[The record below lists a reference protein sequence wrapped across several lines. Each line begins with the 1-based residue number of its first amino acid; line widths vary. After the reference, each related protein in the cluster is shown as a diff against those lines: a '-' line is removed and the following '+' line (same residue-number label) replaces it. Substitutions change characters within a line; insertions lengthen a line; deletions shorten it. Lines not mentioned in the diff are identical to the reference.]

1 MMENVK
7 LLNLLKKI
15 AKRDKYFSHIL
26 RNLSQM
32 SDKKQEHFLK
42 DMLSYNVK
50 SEYDIMTYFKG

>member
-1 MMENVK
+1 M
-7 LLNLLKKI
+7 
-15 AKRDKYFSHIL
+15 AKYDKYFSHIL

-32 SDKKQEHFLK
+32 NDKDQEHFLK